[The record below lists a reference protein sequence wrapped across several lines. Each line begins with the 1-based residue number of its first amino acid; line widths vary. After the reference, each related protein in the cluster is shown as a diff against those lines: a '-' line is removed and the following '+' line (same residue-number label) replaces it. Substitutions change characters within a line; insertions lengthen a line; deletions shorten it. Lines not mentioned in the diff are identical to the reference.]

1 MDSHH
6 CPKTEALD
14 AVVIVQEK
22 KKAPEPS
29 KLTLTFG

>member
-22 KKAPEPS
+22 KKHLNHPS
-29 KLTLTFG
+29 SR